1 MDLMVLKYRF
11 DQKMDQKINDD
22 TQKRQ
27 KKRWK
32 STIWWKK
39 VMSEIYLLSA

>member
-11 DQKMDQKINDD
+11 DQKMDQKISD

-39 VMSEIYLLSA
+39 VMPEIYLLSA